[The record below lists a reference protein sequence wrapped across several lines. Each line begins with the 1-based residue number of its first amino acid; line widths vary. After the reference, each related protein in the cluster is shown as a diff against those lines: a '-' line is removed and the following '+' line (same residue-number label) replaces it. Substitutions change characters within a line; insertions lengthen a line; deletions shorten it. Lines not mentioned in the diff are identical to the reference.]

1 VDPDFHA
8 PAIVRNPAENGG
20 ESMSLPFLH
29 KFRAQS
35 SAARTRV
42 EELNARTAEWPLSL
56 LGAQGPTL
64 LQFSILGFGESAPR
78 KPGIFI
84 YARRGADGQ
93 WQSLFIGE
101 TSNLQN
107 RLSFN
112 EIAADALMSGAT
124 DIHVLLTDGDPS
136 VRRDTCEKLI
146 FTNRPSL
153 NEDVRERRAKAHA
166 AGASHQPARPA
177 RRTSFA

>member
-1 VDPDFHA
+1 VDPDFLA

-20 ESMSLPFLH
+20 ESMPVPFLH
-29 KFRAQS
+29 KFRAKS

-78 KPGIFI
+78 QPGIFI

-101 TSNLQN
+101 TGNLQN

-124 DIHVLLTDGDPS
+124 DIHVLLTEGDQS
-136 VRRDTCEKLI
+136 LRRDTCEKLI

-177 RRTSFA
+177 RRTSVA

>member
-1 VDPDFHA
+1 
-8 PAIVRNPAENGG
+8 
-20 ESMSLPFLH
+20 MSLPFLH
-29 KFRAQS
+29 KFRSQS

-56 LGAQGPTL
+56 LGTQGPQM
-64 LQFSILGFGESAPR
+64 LQFRVLGLGESAPR

-84 YARRGADGQ
+84 YAKRGTDGQ
-93 WQSLFIGE
+93 WRSLFIGE
-101 TSNLQN
+101 SGNLQN

-136 VRRDTCEKLI
+136 TRRDACEKLV
-146 FTNRPSL
+146 FTNRPTL
-153 NEDVRERRAKAHA
+153 NEDVRERQAKAHA
-166 AGASHQPARPA
+166 GAAPLPTPPGA
-177 RRTSFA
+177 RRTSAA

>member
-1 VDPDFHA
+1 
-8 PAIVRNPAENGG
+8 
-20 ESMSLPFLH
+20 MSLPFIH

-35 SAARTRV
+35 SASRTRI

-56 LGAQGPTL
+56 LGTQGPRL
-64 LQFSILGFGESAPR
+64 LEFKVLGLGESAPR

-93 WQSLFIGE
+93 WKALFIGE
-101 TSNLQN
+101 SANLQN

-136 VRRDTCEKLI
+136 ARRDMCEKLI
-146 FTNRPSL
+146 FTNRPTL
-153 NEDVRERRAKAHA
+153 NEDVRERRGKPRAPETASRQPPATARKTSA
-166 AGASHQPARPA
+166 A
-177 RRTSFA
+177 

>member
-1 VDPDFHA
+1 
-8 PAIVRNPAENGG
+8 
-20 ESMSLPFLH
+20 MSLPFLH

-64 LQFSILGFGESAPR
+64 LQFTILGLGESAPR

-93 WQSLFIGE
+93 WQSLFIG
-101 TSNLQN
+101 N

-124 DIHVLLTDGDPS
+124 DIHVLLTDADPT

-146 FTNRPSL
+146 FTNRPTL
-153 NEDVRERRAKAHA
+153 NEDVRERRAKANG
-166 AGASHQPARPA
+166 AGASRQPVPSP
-177 RRTSFA
+177 RRTSAA